1 MVSLNGNASIR
12 AFGTCKY
19 VHRKAGVQMS
29 FYHGL
34 GMFLFG
40 TGATLVGAIAVYY
53 VFNKISNKEWID
65 DDENN
70 NNQFYI
76 TDRVQCKV

>member
-1 MVSLNGNASIR
+1 
-12 AFGTCKY
+12 
-19 VHRKAGVQMS
+19 MS

-53 VFNKISNKEWID
+53 VFNKISSKEWID

-70 NNQFYI
+70 NN
-76 TDRVQCKV
+76 